1 MSKKMFNKFIVNF
14 FSIFLTFIFGFFL
27 ADQLSEGKWWL
38 LPIPIL
44 ISFFIYYLFRLDQFL
59 LFIIF
64 CAPISL
70 SLGELGF
77 FFEALDL
84 SFPTE
89 FFLFGFCWLIIF
101 KIINKPILFKKVLK
115 NKVSFYLFIYLIWMF
130 ICSVSSTMPLVSFKL
145 LITRLWYIIPCFLFA
160 ALVFNKSHNKII
172 HFIFAYCFSFSFVI
186 IHTLIKHSAYF
197 FSGPSS
203 NWVVAPFFDDHTS
216 YGAMLSFFIPIL
228 FLFSSSSKIK
238 PLYRIFSIIFFVLF
252 SIALIFSYTRAAW
265 VSLLG
270 AVILGVFISLKFKL
284 KHLIFFSIL
293 FLFLLIPFGSK
304 FSSII
309 SDNKQDS
316 SSSFTEHLQ
325 SIYNIKSDASNME
338 RINRWKCAIS
348 MFKEKPILGFGPGT
362 YQFQYG
368 TFQMHN
374 DKTIISTNS
383 GDMGNAHSEYLGAL
397 SETGFVGLF
406 LLLVLIITILKKGI
420 SLYYNEKNELF
431 KMYLLGT
438 VIGLMTYFIHGL
450 FNNFLDMD
458 KAAIPLW
465 FFVAVIVY
473 VDIKRTKI

>member
-1 MSKKMFNKFIVNF
+1 
-14 FSIFLTFIFGFFL
+14 
-27 ADQLSEGKWWL
+27 
-38 LPIPIL
+38 
-44 ISFFIYYLFRLDQFL
+44 
-59 LFIIF
+59 
-64 CAPISL
+64 
-70 SLGELGF
+70 
-77 FFEALDL
+77 
-84 SFPTE
+84 
-89 FFLFGFCWLIIF
+89 
-101 KIINKPILFKKVLK
+101 
-115 NKVSFYLFIYLIWMF
+115 
-130 ICSVSSTMPLVSFKL
+130 MPLVSFKL